1 MIFFGTFFLF
11 FYFTLS
17 FNSIIDL
24 FKESESK
31 KRINFM
37 KKVSNGILDGAHGI
51 LIFNGAFSLVL
62 SALYLSNIYDEI

>member
-1 MIFFGTFFLF
+1 
-11 FYFTLS
+11 
-17 FNSIIDL
+17 
-24 FKESESK
+24 
-31 KRINFM
+31 M